1 MRISDWSSD
10 VCSSDL
16 FMDLLIVVAVVAAL
30 AVGAFLGLLLRR
42 QAPRGSPEIAALTG
56 RLSQLAESQT
66 AVQNA
71 IIERLQAQE
80 RVVVKTVDERLQGFS
95 QLVGDRLTDSTTK
108 HQTALA
114 ELRERLVVIDPA
126 QQKLSELSTH
136 VDGLQDVLANKP
148 ASGA

>member
-1 MRISDWSSD
+1 MR
-10 VCSSDL
+10 VL
-16 FMDLLIVVAVVAAL
+16 FPLPGVESMDPLIVVAVVAAL

-42 QAPRGSPEIAALTG
+42 QAPRESPEIAALTG
-56 RLSQLAESQT
+56 RLSQMAESQT

-95 QLVGDRLTDSTTK
+95 KLVRDRITDSPTK

-114 ELRERLVVIDPA
+114 ELRERLVVLTQAA
-126 QQKLSELSTH
+126 QHRRALRTPVAATERRRGQACVGE
-136 VDGLQDVLANKP
+136 
-148 ASGA
+148 

>member
-56 RLSQLAESQT
+56 RLSQMAESQT

-71 IIERLQAQE
+71 ILERLQAQE
-80 RVVVKTVDERLQGFS
+80 RVVVKRSEERRVGTE
-95 QLVGDRLTDSTTK
+95 LVSTCRTRWY
-108 HQTALA
+108 LN
-114 ELRERLVVIDPA
+114 V
-126 QQKLSELSTH
+126 
-136 VDGLQDVLANKP
+136 
-148 ASGA
+148 

>member
-1 MRISDWSSD
+1 
-10 VCSSDL
+10 
-16 FMDLLIVVAVVAAL
+16 MDLLVVVAVVAAL
-30 AVGAFLGLLLRR
+30 AVGAFLGLRLRR

-56 RLSQLAESQT
+56 RLSQMAESQT

-95 QLVGDRLTDSTTK
+95 KLVGDRLTDSTTK

-114 ELRERLVVIDPA
+114 ELRERDR
-126 QQKLSELSTH
+126 KSTRPNSSH
-136 VDGLQDVLANKP
+136 
-148 ASGA
+148 